1 MWRHRRCAG
10 LPPGA
15 GRTAPGSHRDPARI
29 AGDPGDTNGTP
40 DPSARPSGKFRP
52 RSILGSHRTG
62 PGRHRPGLHAP
73 GQRTGGRSAD
83 ADRSRSMNAVM
94 WRLHRNQAYTA
105 GLALTTLTL
114 LLLTSGISM
123 NHPYLVIT
131 GLVVATITVP
141 LLLGLFWGAPFLAAE
156 FEGGT
161 HNLAWTQGISRR
173 RWLARN
179 ISWALLAAGLWS
191 AIMAAL
197 VSWWI
202 VRETAPG
209 WNATDRLENHIGLF
223 DIQGIVP
230 VAYSM
235 FAVALGIAAGA
246 VFRRVVPAM
255 ATTLAGFVA
264 VRAVIG
270 LYLRPHYIPPVV
282 KPGALT
288 ATASPPGAV
297 NVSTAIIGPDGHNY
311 GTPPPIRRSA
321 IATRPPRAWH
331 PTGSTWSGSTSL
343 RADSGPS
350 RASRRPSL
358 SRSPQPSSP

>member
-1 MWRHRRCAG
+1 MWRHRRF
-10 LPPGA
+10 A

-123 NHPYLVIT
+123 THPYLVIT

-156 FEGGT
+156 FEGST

-179 ISWALLAAGLWS
+179 ISWALARLIWRRGKGLDDD
-191 AIMAAL
+191 AF
-197 VSWWI
+197 
-202 VRETAPG
+202 
-209 WNATDRLENHIGLF
+209 RL
-223 DIQGIVP
+223 QG
-230 VAYSM
+230 
-235 FAVALGIAAGA
+235 G
-246 VFRRVVPAM
+246 
-255 ATTLAGFVA
+255 
-264 VRAVIG
+264 
-270 LYLRPHYIPPVV
+270 
-282 KPGALT
+282 
-288 ATASPPGAV
+288 
-297 NVSTAIIGPDGHNY
+297 DE
-311 GTPPPIRRSA
+311 
-321 IATRPPRAWH
+321 
-331 PTGSTWSGSTSL
+331 
-343 RADSGPS
+343 
-350 RASRRPSL
+350 
-358 SRSPQPSSP
+358 